1 MQGGRVRR
9 AWLLRVVAAGQLGV
23 GRRVHLEIRALLRG
37 LQGQPQE
44 IPQELGA
51 VVQVAAQL
59 QLKTADIVSLAIL
72 VYIIYDIYIYHLQLL
87 CSTQA
92 HAHRINK
99 SACSFS
105 VHDPIFCMV

>member
-1 MQGGRVRR
+1 MLLMQGGRVRR

-23 GRRVHLEIRALLRG
+23 GRRVHLEIRTLLRR

-59 QLKTADIVSLAIL
+59 QLKTADIVGLSIL
-72 VYIIYDIYIYHLQLL
+72 VYII
-87 CSTQA
+87 
-92 HAHRINK
+92 
-99 SACSFS
+99 FS
-105 VHDPIFCMV
+105 YYVLRKHMLIG

>member
-23 GRRVHLEIRALLRG
+23 GRRVHLEIRTLLRR

-72 VYIIYDIYIYHLQLL
+72 VYIIYDIYIIFSYYVLRKHT
-87 CSTQA
+87 CS
-92 HAHRINK
+92 
-99 SACSFS
+99 S
-105 VHDPIFCMV
+105 VHVPFFCMV